1 MRKLRTLSVSF
12 LTLSLFST
20 VVFAQEL
27 SLSEAENLTLAADPL
42 SKQFQSNSKAQEELA
57 IAEGQ
62 LPDPMISLGAL
73 NLPTDTFNTDQE
85 AMTQFQVG
93 ITQQIPNFSALDAK
107 SEIAS
112 ALSRVDQANE
122 TTRKLLS
129 LKAVRLS
136 YLEALYWKKA
146 LLILEDYRDLVEDD
160 IKSVQASYSSG
171 RISAQRVL
179 AAELASSLL
188 DDRSLDAL
196 KNLDVTKANISKW
209 IGENANARTLPDDLP
224 VLDLPLNEIAFLDA
238 LTQHPSLKMF
248 NEQEEASKERV
259 KLAEADYAPKFG
271 VGASYGYRQDT
282 PMGQE
287 RADLVS
293 FKLTMSIPL
302 FTEKR
307 QDRKLS
313 ASKHQA
319 AAARLRANEQLRELT
334 QEYRSEIANYTR
346 TQERLENFETQIL
359 KRAQDNVSAA
369 ITAYQ
374 YEASD
379 FDELVRARVAELEAR
394 LKHLRLQIDSS
405 KSLARLQYLQGET
418 L

>member
-1 MRKLRTLSVSF
+1 MLKFRTLSVSALALTF
-12 LTLSLFST
+12 FTSGVYAQDLSLTEAEKLTL
-20 VVFAQEL
+20 V
-27 SLSEAENLTLAADPL
+27 ADPL
-42 SKQFQSNSKAQEELA
+42 SRQFQSKSLAQEDLA
-57 IAEGQ
+57 IAQGQ

-93 ITQQIPNFSALDAK
+93 ITQQIPNFDTLDAK
-107 SEIAS
+107 SEIAV
-112 ALSRVDQANE
+112 ALSRVDKANE
-122 TTRKLLS
+122 EARKLLS

-146 LLILEDYRDLVEDD
+146 LLILEDYKDLVEDD
-160 IKSVQASYSSG
+160 IRSVQASYSSG
-171 RISAQRVL
+171 RISAQRVI

-188 DDRSLDAL
+188 DDRSLDAI
-196 KNLDVTKANISKW
+196 KKLDIAKANLSKW
-209 IGENANARTLPDDLP
+209 TGENAEARTLPDDLP
-224 VLDLPLNEIAFLDA
+224 VISKPLSEADFLNV
-238 LTQHPSLKMF
+238 LKKHPTLKVF
-248 NEQEEASKERV
+248 NEQEEASNKRV
-259 KLAEADYAPKFG
+259 KLAEADFGPKFG

-282 PMGQE
+282 PMGDT

-293 FKLTMSIPL
+293 FKFSMSVPL

-313 ASKHQA
+313 ARKHQA
-319 AAARLRANEQLRELT
+319 AAARLRADEQLRELT
-334 QEYRSEIANYTR
+334 QEYRSEIANYNR
-346 TQERLENFETQIL
+346 TKERLDNFESQIL

-394 LKHLRLQIDSS
+394 LKHLRLQVDSS

>member
-1 MRKLRTLSVSF
+1 MLKFRTLSVSALA
-12 LTLSLFST
+12 LTLFTSG
-20 VVFAQEL
+20 VYAQDL
-27 SLSEAENLTLAADPL
+27 SLTEAEKLTLTADPL
-42 SKQFQSNSKAQEELA
+42 SRQFQSKALAQEDLA
-57 IAEGQ
+57 IAQGQ

-93 ITQQIPNFSALDAK
+93 ITQQIPNFETLDAK
-107 SEIAS
+107 SEIAV
-112 ALSRVDQANE
+112 ALSRVDKANE
-122 TTRKLLS
+122 EARKLLS

-146 LLILEDYRDLVEDD
+146 LLILEDYKDLVEDD
-160 IKSVQASYSSG
+160 IRSVQASYSSG
-171 RISAQRVL
+171 RISAQRVI

-188 DDRSLDAL
+188 DDRSLNAI
-196 KNLDVTKANISKW
+196 KKLDIAKANLSKW
-209 IGENANARTLPDDLP
+209 TGENAEARTLPDDLP
-224 VLDLPLNEIAFLDA
+224 VISKPLSEADFLNA
-238 LTQHPSLKMF
+238 LKKHPTLKVF
-248 NEQEEASKERV
+248 NEQEEASNNRV
-259 KLAEADYAPKFG
+259 KLAEADFGPKFG

-282 PMGQE
+282 PMGDT

-293 FKLTMSIPL
+293 IKLSMSVPL

-313 ASKHQA
+313 ARKHQA
-319 AAARLRANEQLRELT
+319 AAARLKADEQLRELT
-334 QEYRSEIANYTR
+334 RQYQIETAAYER
-346 TQERLENFETQIL
+346 TQQRLLNFDEQVL
-359 KRAQDNVSAA
+359 KRAKDNVSAA

-394 LKHLRLQIDSS
+394 LKYVRLEIDSS
-405 KSLARLQYLQGET
+405 KSLVRLQYLQGET